1 MNVSLQSFCERCLT
15 LHGVVASAVRSS
27 DGVVYQR
34 SAEPWFS
41 PSQIQQAMT
50 RLAVAAESLRHQAPD
65 AQRICWTFEHIVIY
79 LASRH
84 DGAHL
89 AVFLENRDTLP
100 VAKLDLIL
108 TEFTNVSDR

>member
-89 AVFLENRDTLP
+89 AIFLENRAEP
-100 VAKLDLIL
+100 PAEQLDRIL
-108 TEFTNVSDR
+108 RDFTNATPG